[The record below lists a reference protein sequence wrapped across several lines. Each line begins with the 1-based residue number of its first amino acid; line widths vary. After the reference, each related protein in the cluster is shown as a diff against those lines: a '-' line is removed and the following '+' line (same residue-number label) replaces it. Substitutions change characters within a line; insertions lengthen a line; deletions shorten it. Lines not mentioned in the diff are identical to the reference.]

1 MRPLLS
7 GPGLRLSRLLFFKRS
22 VVGEMIADSIDNECS
37 MIARFSYRAANR
49 IIDMQCQRGRI
60 YPSRFSLKMLQYSAD
75 HGHVSAMSQLGSLLY
90 NCGVGRAVKRSG
102 LEYIRMAA
110 KGGDTEAQYQLGKAY
125 FDGSLAHQDSKAA
138 THWLALAADRGHEL
152 AGCVLQQ
159 CQQSSDSPAASATT
173 LV

>member
-7 GPGLRLSRLLFFKRS
+7 RPALRLSWLLCFKRS
-22 VVGEMIADSIDNECS
+22 VVGEMIADSINNDCG
-37 MIARFSYRAANR
+37 MIARISFRAANR

-110 KGGDTEAQYQLGKAY
+110 KNGDTEAQFQLGKAY
-125 FDGSLAHQDSKAA
+125 FDGNLAHQDNKAA

-152 AGCVLQQ
+152 AGGVLMQ
-159 CQQSSDSPAASATT
+159 CQQATDHSGT
-173 LV
+173 GQTSLV